1 MPDTKCCYTS
11 IMRRSA
17 GGTTSAERG
26 KIFPLQ
32 LHVEPQQNEAYVQI
46 PERDK
51 ASYHT
56 HNKMIY
62 TGFP

>member
-1 MPDTKCCYTS
+1 MS
-11 IMRRSA
+11 RSA

-26 KIFPLQ
+26 IIFPLQ
-32 LHVEPQQNEAYVQI
+32 LHVEPHQNEAYVQI
-46 PERDK
+46 QERDK